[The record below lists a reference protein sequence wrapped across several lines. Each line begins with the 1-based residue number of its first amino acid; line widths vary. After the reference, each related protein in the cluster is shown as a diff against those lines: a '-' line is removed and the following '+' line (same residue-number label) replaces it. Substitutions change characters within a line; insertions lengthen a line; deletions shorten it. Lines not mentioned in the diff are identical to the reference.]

1 MNSTLLSALNIT
13 FDLTHGIRPCAC
25 PPDAQTTI
33 GRLIIGH
40 TATCERAKART
51 FTWWLDNTE
60 RHGTLSDYADD
71 WEEAQYGRAAYV
83 SEFVYTDT
91 STEKVTVVADAA
103 ESGEWQVYAL
113 TVRDQA
119 ALGALDR
126 TALPPVRE
134 DTDEHAA
141 EQLDER
147 ALDFSDLLHTLRLQQ
162 NAHYGSQPGAF
173 SDGARLTNP
182 MRLDLIEVP
191 LMRIR

>member
-1 MNSTLLSALNIT
+1 MNSIVLSALSIAR
-13 FDLTHGIRPCAC
+13 DLTHGIRPCAC

-33 GRLIIGH
+33 GRLIVGH

-51 FTWWLDNTE
+51 YTWWLDDAE

-91 STEKVTVVADAA
+91 STEKVAVVADTA
-103 ESGEWQVYAL
+103 EGGEWQVYAL

-126 TALPPVRE
+126 TALPPARE
-134 DTDEHAA
+134 DADEHPAV
-141 EQLDER
+141 QPDER
-147 ALDFSDLLHTLRLQQ
+147 ALDIADLLHTLRLQH
-162 NAHYGSQPGAF
+162 NAQYGRQPGAF
-173 SDGARLTNP
+173 SDGVRLTNP
-182 MRLDLIEVP
+182 MRLDLMQVP
-191 LMRIR
+191 PAHTR